1 MSHDHECAC
10 GGACGCES
18 AGYED
23 EVVELSRDDYVVR
36 LENYLR
42 DLKAEIAAV
51 EQELESLRQP
61 VMVQDLSESSLS
73 VP

>member
-10 GGACGCES
+10 GGACGCQDAEF
-18 AGYED
+18 EN
-23 EVVELSRDDYVVR
+23 EVVELTRDEYVVR

-51 EQELESLRQP
+51 ELELQSLRQP
-61 VMVQDLSESSLS
+61 VMEEAI
-73 VP
+73 P